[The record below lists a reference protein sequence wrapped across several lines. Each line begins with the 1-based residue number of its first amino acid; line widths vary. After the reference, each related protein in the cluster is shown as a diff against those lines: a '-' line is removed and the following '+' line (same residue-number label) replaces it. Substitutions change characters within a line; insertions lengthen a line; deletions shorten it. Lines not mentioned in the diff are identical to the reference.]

1 MLVGLEGVFGFV
13 VFALWIWALIDCI
26 SADSQ
31 RCRNLPKWIWLIIV
45 ILLSGL
51 GAILWL
57 LLGRPAHQHWRPIG
71 SVGDSGAPHRS
82 RALEDRIPSRP
93 EISDRRSAELDQQL
107 AEWEARRQDE
117 LDVREQEP
125 GDQ

>member
-1 MLVGLEGVFGFV
+1 MLVELGGVFGFV

-26 SADSQ
+26 ATDSK
-31 RCRNLPKWIWLIIV
+31 RCRNLPKFAWLIIV

-57 LLGRPAHQHWRPIG
+57 VLGRPAHQHWRPAG
-71 SVGDSGAPHRS
+71 SAGDSGAPHRS

-107 AEWEARRQDE
+107 AEWEAQRQHE
-117 LDVREQEP
+117 RDVREQER